1 MKGEKNDIYP
11 ERYYGGYME
20 KQYWRIGVLSIYTEL
35 FEKGYPYVHG
45 GAITGCEEKDKE
57 RKEYVSNLSKI
68 KIGDILV
75 AGGTINIEYIGEV
88 KAKPVFLFLKCGPAR
103 DASFEAAD
111 DEIKEVFKKVI
122 KKVSEKDE
130 YEQMDIV
137 CMKTCW
143 YKKIPKGLK
152 MPKRQPPGSCNEIT
166 DEEVIKYIN
175 DQINQTDRR

>member
-1 MKGEKNDIYP
+1 
-11 ERYYGGYME
+11 ME
-20 KQYWRIGVLSIYTEL
+20 KQYWRIGVLSICPEL
-35 FEKGYPYVHG
+35 FEKGYPYVHDD
-45 GAITGCEEKDKE
+45 AITGYKEKNGKKIK
-57 RKEYVSNLSKI
+57 RKEYVSKLSKI

-75 AGGTINIEYIGEV
+75 AGGTLNIEYIGEI
-88 KAKPVFLFLKCGPAR
+88 KAKPVFLFLKCGPAW
-103 DASFEAAD
+103 DASFETDYNIHEAD

-143 YKKIPKGLK
+143 WYKKIPKGLK
-152 MPKRQPPGSCNEIT
+152 KMPKRQPRGACNEIT

-175 DQINQTDRR
+175 DQIKQTDRR